1 MKRFLLFIL
10 IFLPLTGLYSNGNSD
25 LCVFD
30 SIEIPLRPENN
41 QIAQSDGNLASHKES
56 NTQSPSDVISTL
68 TLVVNSLNNALTSA
82 NNQVTVW
89 SLVLSLITLIIAVIG
104 ILGLVRLRKY
114 DQKFE
119 DIKKHLDY
127 QQKKDELRDLYMERI
142 NNWMLDVNLQLA
154 DNLASSSDYNNDIY
168 ENFKKTYQGYYLIK
182 LSVVNI
188 PNENKQSE
196 EKEQSINDIQRAIDQ
211 IVEIGSSDD
220 LKALQEMAEFEIN
233 KEKKKMLKK
242 AAKELQDRLIKKM
255 AH

>member
-119 DIKKHLDY
+119 NIKKHLDY

>member
-10 IFLPLTGLYSNGNSD
+10 IILPLTGLYANGNYD
-25 LCVFD
+25 LCVVD

-89 SLVLSLITLIIAVIG
+89 SLVLTSLTLIIAVVG
-104 ILGLVRLRKY
+104 LFGLVRLKRYEKKY
-114 DQKFE
+114 E
-119 DIKKHLDY
+119 DIKKHIDD
-127 QQKKDELRDLYMERI
+127 QQEKDKLKDLYMGRI
-142 NNWMLDVNLQLA
+142 NDWMLDVNNQLA
-154 DNLASSSDYNNDIY
+154 DNLASSQEYNDAKY
-168 ENFKKTYQGYYLIK
+168 QSFKKTYIGYYLTK
-182 LSVVNI
+182 LSIINI

-196 EKEQSINDIQRAIDQ
+196 EKKQSIMEIEQALNQ
-211 IVEIGSSDD
+211 IVERGGKDD

-233 KEKKKMLKK
+233 KVKKKMLKK
-242 AAKELQDRLIKKM
+242 AAKELQDKLIN
-255 AH
+255 HV